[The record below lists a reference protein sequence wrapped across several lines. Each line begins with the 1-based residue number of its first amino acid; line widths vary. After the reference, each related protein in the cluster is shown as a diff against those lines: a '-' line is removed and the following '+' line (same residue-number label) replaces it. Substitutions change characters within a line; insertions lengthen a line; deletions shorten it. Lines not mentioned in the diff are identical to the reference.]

1 MVKGESTVGIQIK
14 LGMCV
19 DLMWWL
25 SRSLIG
31 LGCGTN
37 YLSAKNPPQWKRE
50 PAEIILLKYVS

>member
-37 YLSAKNPPQWKRE
+37 YLSGKNPP
-50 PAEIILLKYVS
+50 